1 MVDVGWMDGS
11 VAIGSLSEV
20 TVVASLTFGVVVGLG
35 VLRTFRLSHLCLRV
49 LAKASAPLPILLS
62 APQLLLMTMPFVP
75 SIISI
80 AVETRLCWL
89 AVEAAA
95 AESSL
100 RQAIVRHWCAV
111 VGLNHAPA
119 LSTRLLTP
127 TEFTIC

>member
-1 MVDVGWMDGS
+1 MQGHKS
-11 VAIGSLSEV
+11 QLIATEKAFQKFSATTSTLLTIG
-20 TVVASLTFGVVVGLG
+20 
-35 VLRTFRLSHLCLRV
+35 
-49 LAKASAPLPILLS
+49 
-62 APQLLLMTMPFVP
+62 
-75 SIISI
+75 I
-80 AVETRLCWL
+80 AVDTRLCWL

>member
-1 MVDVGWMDGS
+1 MQGHKS
-11 VAIGSLSEV
+11 QLIATEKAFQK
-20 TVVASLTFGVVVGLG
+20 TYGVSGIA
-35 VLRTFRLSHLCLRV
+35 SHLTN
-49 LAKASAPLPILLS
+49 SATTSTLL
-62 APQLLLMTMPFVP
+62 T
-75 SIISI
+75 ISI

-89 AVEAAA
+89 AVGATA